1 MIAAALKLA
10 GLLLERVIGVANE
23 ILSGRNF
30 NVIVV
35 GIKLFETSVAIRMI
49 ASHMQLSHARLLQ
62 GHVLSSVLWLDAA
75 NDEQRGDLQSDSEM
89 DRNGE

>member
-49 ASHMQLSHARLLQ
+49 ASHAIVTLESQTAFACAFGERLVAL
-62 GHVLSSVLWLDAA
+62 VVAA
-75 NDEQRGDLQSDSEM
+75 NDLVDPS
-89 DRNGE
+89 